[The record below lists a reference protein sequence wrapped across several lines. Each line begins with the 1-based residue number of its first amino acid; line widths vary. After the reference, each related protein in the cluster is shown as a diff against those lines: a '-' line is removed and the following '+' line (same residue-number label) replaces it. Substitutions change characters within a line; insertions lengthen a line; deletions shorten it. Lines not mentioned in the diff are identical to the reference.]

1 MHLSCHDRLEAAHAV
16 QAMLSPPPRDM
27 AAVVNQSSG
36 LLDIDTDTV
45 DERGRMM
52 PAREGLRKDCGKSY
66 FGMFLLLI
74 GMLVLMKIVRMWA
87 FVFPA

>member
-1 MHLSCHDRLEAAHAV
+1 MHLSCHDRLDAAGAV
-16 QAMLSPPPRDM
+16 GATLSRPPRDT
-27 AAVVNQSSG
+27 AAVVNQSSD
-36 LLDIDTDTV
+36 LLDTDTDTV

-52 PAREGLRKDCGKSY
+52 PAHEGLRRNCGRSY

-74 GMLVLMKIVRMWA
+74 GMLVLMMSMGMWA